1 MVQAGLA
8 KVMERRRLVKQGA
21 VRIDE
26 ERISDERAMIHPQEG
41 MVVRSEKRGFAKIV
55 IG

>member
-1 MVQAGLA
+1 
-8 KVMERRRLVKQGA
+8 MESASFGKQGA

-26 ERISDERAMIHPQEG
+26 ERISDERAMIRPQG
-41 MVVRSEKRGFAKIV
+41 AWSYAPAKRGFAKIV